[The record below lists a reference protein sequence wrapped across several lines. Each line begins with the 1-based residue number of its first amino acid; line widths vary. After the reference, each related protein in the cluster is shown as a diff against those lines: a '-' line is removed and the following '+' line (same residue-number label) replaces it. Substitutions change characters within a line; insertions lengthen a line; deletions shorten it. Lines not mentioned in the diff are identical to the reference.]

1 MRILLTGSTGF
12 LGKYVMKEL
21 AERKLEVI
29 AAIRTIPK
37 KAAGNIK
44 YVEFD
49 LALLNENENYFEYFD
64 RPDLCI
70 HLAWEGLPNFKDEFH
85 LRDNLPRHF
94 LFLANLLRNGLRE
107 LTVTGTCLEYGIK
120 EGELSEEMDCSPVTA
135 YGEAKLELF
144 RRLEPLATK
153 HGASLKWLRLF
164 YMFGEGQNER
174 SLIPQ
179 LEKALLRGDESFP
192 MSGGEQQRDFLPV
205 ETIADYIVQLAL
217 RPDWTGISNVCSGRP
232 QKVKAFV
239 NEYLKNKG
247 RKINLQTGVYPYP
260 DYEPMAFWG
269 STARLNKLL
278 KNKN

>member
-21 AERKLEVI
+21 ADRKLEVV
-29 AAIRTIPK
+29 AAVRRIPK
-37 KAAGNIK
+37 KGAGNTK

-49 LALLNENENYFEYFD
+49 LARLNENENYFDYFG

-85 LRDNLPRHF
+85 LKINLPQHF
-94 LFLANLLRNGLRE
+94 LFLENLLRNGLKD
-107 LTVTGTCLEYGIK
+107 LTVTGTCLEYGLK
-120 EGELSEEMDCSPVTA
+120 EGELSEEMNCSPVTA
-135 YGEAKLELF
+135 YGEAKLELYKE
-144 RRLEPLATK
+144 LEVAAAQ
-153 HGASLKWLRLF
+153 HDAALKWLRLF

-205 ETIADYIVQLAL
+205 ETIAEYIVQLAL
-217 RPDWTGISNVCSGRP
+217 RPDWKGISNVCSGRP
-232 QKVKAFV
+232 QRVIDFV
-239 NEYLKNKG
+239 IDYLKHKG
-247 RKINLQTGVYPYP
+247 KTIDLQTGLYPYP

-269 STARLNKLL
+269 STARLKKLL
-278 KNKN
+278 RNKN

>member
-29 AAIRTIPK
+29 AAVRTIPK
-37 KAAGNIK
+37 KAAGNTK

-49 LALLNENENYFEYFD
+49 LTRLNENENYFEYFG

-70 HLAWEGLPNFKDEFH
+70 HLAWEGLPNFKDDFH
-85 LRDNLPRHF
+85 LKVNLPRHLKF
-94 LFLANLLRNGLRE
+94 LENLMRNGLKN
-107 LTVTGTCLEYGIK
+107 LTVTGTCLEYGLK
-120 EGELSEEMDCSPVTA
+120 EGELNEDMDCSPVTA
-135 YGEAKLELF
+135 YGEAKLELYKE
-144 RRLEPLATK
+144 LEVIATQ
-153 HGASLKWLRLF
+153 HEAALKWLRLF

-192 MSGGEQQRDFLPV
+192 MSGGEQQRDFLAV
-205 ETIADYIVQLAL
+205 ETIAEYIVHLAL
-217 RPDWTGISNVCSGRP
+217 RPGWKGVSNVCSGRP
-232 QKVKAFV
+232 QKVKDFV
-239 NEYLKNKG
+239 NDYLKRKG
-247 RKINLQTGVYPYP
+247 KMIDLQTGVYPYP

-269 STARLNKLL
+269 STARLNRLL
-278 KNKN
+278 TNRN

>member
-21 AERKLEVI
+21 SERKLEVI
-29 AAIRTIPK
+29 AAVRTIPK
-37 KAAGNIK
+37 KAASITK

-49 LALLNENENYFEYFD
+49 LARLNENENYFEYFD

-85 LRDNLPRHF
+85 LTDNLPRHF
-94 LFLANLLRNGLRE
+94 LFLENLLRNGLRS
-107 LTVTGTCLEYGIK
+107 LTVTGTCLEYGLK
-120 EGELSEEMDCSPVTA
+120 EGELNEDMNCSPVTS

-144 RRLEPLATK
+144 RRLEPVAAQ

-179 LEKALLRGDESFP
+179 LEKALVRGDENFP

-205 ETIADYIVQLAL
+205 ERIAEYIVKLAL
-217 RPDWTGISNVCSGRP
+217 RADWKGISNVCSGRP
-232 QKVKAFV
+232 QKVKDFV
-239 NEYLKNKG
+239 NEYLENSG
-247 RKINLQTGVYPYP
+247 RSINLQLGIYPYP

-269 STARLNKLL
+269 STVRLNKLL